1 MKSEWRVMKNPVM
14 DPTPYVAYRLYDVQE
29 VMHSG
34 NIETDYLWFAH
45 KEEALARVAE
55 LNDVEGCPAQTNI
68 CDRCIC
74 NRKGG
79 SAGE

>member
-14 DPTPYVAYRLYDVQE
+14 DPMPYVAYRLYDVQE

-55 LNDVEGCPAQTNI
+55 LNDVEGE
-68 CDRCIC
+68 
-74 NRKGG
+74 KG
-79 SAGE
+79 